1 MIKNKNNISVYPVI
15 LCGGSGKRLWPI
27 SRESIPKQFYDFF
40 GKGSSFQSSVSRS
53 LSIKFKGINLKT
65 PLVITNKEY
74 KFLAQDQ
81 AKNICNSDLDYI
93 LEPESKNTAP
103 SLTLAALNCYQNDKD
118 SVMVVSSSDHFL
130 PNINNFVSTIEK
142 AIKIAKSNG
151 IVLVGVKPTNPSS
164 EFGYIECNKDLKN
177 KSALQVINF
186 YEKPS
191 PNSAKSFLSK
201 GNFLWNAGIFVVKAQ
216 VWLEA
221 IELFDTKLYRLCK
234 KSFEDREY
242 SANFISP
249 SPIFFKKIKN
259 DSIDYAVLQKCKN
272 TKFSLSAVELKSRWH
287 DLGTWN
293 SFWQL
298 FKNSFSS
305 NLIFG
310 DVIATKISN
319 SIIYSTSRLVVANN
333 LDDIILIE
341 TPDAIMIR
349 KKSCLESQGEII
361 ELLKKA
367 KRFERKLNRKEFRP
381 WGWFDVLDSSNGYKV
396 KKILINPNSSLSLQK
411 HNKRSEHWVV
421 IKGEVNVICGL
432 KRLRLKENESF
443 FVPKNMKHRLFNKSS
458 DPVEII
464 EVQTGEYLEED
475 DIIRFE
481 DNYHRPLKGES

>member
-1 MIKNKNNISVYPVI
+1 
-15 LCGGSGKRLWPI
+15 
-27 SRESIPKQFYDFF
+27 
-40 GKGSSFQSSVSRS
+40 
-53 LSIKFKGINLKT
+53 
-65 PLVITNKEY
+65 
-74 KFLAQDQ
+74 
-81 AKNICNSDLDYI
+81 
-93 LEPESKNTAP
+93 
-103 SLTLAALNCYQNDKD
+103 
-118 SVMVVSSSDHFL
+118 
-130 PNINNFVSTIEK
+130 
-142 AIKIAKSNG
+142 
-151 IVLVGVKPTNPSS
+151 
-164 EFGYIECNKDLKN
+164 
-177 KSALQVINF
+177 
-186 YEKPS
+186 
-191 PNSAKSFLSK
+191 LSK